1 MSSEQRLPLGDI
13 KIVGLTQIITGP
25 LATMTFSDLGAEVVK
40 IEATG
45 RGDISRGINPPPKY
59 FDTLNRNKRSIAID
73 LMDEQG
79 QEVATELLKDADVFV
94 ENIKPGA
101 LEKFDLTFED
111 VSAVNPEIIYCSIK
125 GFGSES
131 PYRDLPAMDMLAQAM
146 GGMMGI
152 TGREDGQPVWSGLPV
167 GDIIPSLFAIQSI
180 LTALYARQNG
190 TLENEHIEVSM
201 IDCMVYSLSGRA
213 GHTFGTDEPFPR
225 LGTRHPTLAPY
236 GVFQTEDEKIVIGA
250 GTQGI
255 WRPFCDA
262 LGRPE
267 LKDDERFATIDRRLE
282 NRKELTAEIEEELTQ
297 RPADE
302 WLDVFHNENIS
313 AGKIYDT
320 KTIWNDEHVTQRELY
335 MEMEKSNG
343 EVAQMIDH
351 PNQYRNMGT
360 RHSLAPPA
368 LGEQSR
374 ELLDGLGF
382 SPGEV
387 DELIESGVVE

>member
-1 MSSEQRLPLGDI
+1 
-13 KIVGLTQIITGP
+13 
-25 LATMTFSDLGAEVVK
+25 
-40 IEATG
+40 
-45 RGDISRGINPPPKY
+45 
-59 FDTLNRNKRSIAID
+59 
-73 LMDEQG
+73 
-79 QEVATELLKDADVFV
+79 
-94 ENIKPGA
+94 
-101 LEKFDLTFED
+101 
-111 VSAVNPEIIYCSIK
+111 
-125 GFGSES
+125 
-131 PYRDLPAMDMLAQAM
+131 
-146 GGMMGI
+146 
-152 TGREDGQPVWSGLPV
+152 
-167 GDIIPSLFAIQSI
+167 
-180 LTALYARQNG
+180 
-190 TLENEHIEVSM
+190 
-201 IDCMVYSLSGRA
+201 MVYSLSGRA